1 MLEIHPPQLTGDI
14 CEHLLIFEY
23 MIFSYLIHFIL
34 ANLMLASFLSCSN
47 RLRNFLNTIP
57 PKVYFILRVN
67 GISPT
72 NWAFAFPLLR
82 WSPRRFCT
90 PIWFLFCIDDWHS
103 YRASLDSEKN
113 VWNLP
118 DDISFFLNSTIT
130 PFFCILLP
138 VSFSYLFLGP
148 RR

>member
-1 MLEIHPPQLTGDI
+1 MHTWTKLKVI
-14 CEHLLIFEY
+14 LLIFEY

-67 GISPT
+67 GISST

-90 PIWFLFCIDDWHS
+90 PIWFFFCIGDWHS
-103 YRASLDSEKN
+103 YRASLDSEKCLESAR
-113 VWNLP
+113 W
-118 DDISFFLNSTIT
+118 
-130 PFFCILLP
+130 
-138 VSFSYLFLGP
+138 YLFLFEQHNNTIFLHTITSFV
-148 RR
+148 